1 MNLLKVEMH
10 DRDILQQIQTLNGEL
25 QPMPRTP
32 QILSTGSYVPE
43 RVVTNAEV
51 DALMDESTNEWLL
64 ANVGIKER
72 HWMSPDQTTSD
83 LIAEA
88 SKKALERAGV
98 SAADLDMVIVS
109 TDTPDYLSPSTSV
122 VVIDK
127 LGADKAGGYDVNSA
141 CAGWVMALD
150 QGARFLITEPS
161 YNYVLVAGGYG
172 MSRFLDFSDKKTA
185 NLFADGAGAVI
196 LGVGEEQGF
205 IGSNFLAVGSFHD
218 TLGIYTGGA
227 YRPCTPENLSVFGA
241 PKVEFVRKF
250 PKTFNTEY
258 WPKLMQGA
266 LDKAGLTYDDVD
278 QFYFTQL
285 NLRTIEYMM
294 DLLKQPIEKTHW
306 VMDKWGYT
314 GSPCVVMA
322 LDDAI
327 DQGKGPKPGNVIL
340 FCASGG
346 GITMASSVWKW
357 TAS

>member
-1 MNLLKVEMH
+1 MRH
-10 DRDILQQIQTLNGEL
+10 
-25 QPMPRTP
+25 P

-43 RVVTNAEV
+43 RVVNNAEV
-51 DALMDESTNEWLL
+51 DALMSESTDEWLL
-64 ANVGIKER
+64 ANVGIRER
-72 HWMSPDQTTSD
+72 RWMSPEQATSD
-83 LIAEA
+83 LVVEA
-88 SKKALERAGV
+88 TKKALAHAGL
-98 SAADLDMVIVS
+98 SAGDLDLIIIS

-122 VVIDK
+122 VVQSK
-127 LGADKAGGYDVNSA
+127 LGADKAGCYDVNSA
-141 CAGWVMALD
+141 CAGWVTALD
-150 QGARFLITEPS
+150 QGARYLMTEPTMK
-161 YNYVLVAGGYG
+161 YILVAGGYG
-172 MSRFLDFSDKKTA
+172 MSRFLDFKDKKTA

-205 IGSNFLAVGSFHD
+205 LGSNLLAVGSFHD
-218 TLGIYTGGA
+218 ALGIYTGGT
-227 YRPCTPENLSVFGA
+227 YRPCTPENLSQFGA
-241 PKVEFVRKF
+241 PKVEFVKKF

-258 WPKLMQGA
+258 WPRLMQGA
-266 LDKAGLTYDDVD
+266 LDKAGLTFDDVHHY
-278 QFYFTQL
+278 YFTQL

-322 LDDAI
+322 LDDSI
-327 DQGKGPKPGNVIL
+327 DQGKGPKPGEVIL

>member
-1 MNLLKVEMH
+1 MTRNA
-10 DRDILQQIQTLNGEL
+10 
-25 QPMPRTP
+25 

-51 DALMDESTNEWLL
+51 DALMGESTNDWLI
-64 ANVGIKER
+64 ANVGIRER
-72 HWMSPDQTTSD
+72 RWMAPDQVTSD
-83 LIAEA
+83 LIVEA
-88 SKKALERAGV
+88 SKKALERAEI
-98 SAADLDMVIVS
+98 SAFDLDLIIVS

-122 VVIDK
+122 VVQSK
-127 LGADKAGGYDVNSA
+127 LGADKAGSYDVNSA
-141 CAGWVMALD
+141 CAGWVTALD
-150 QGARFLITEPS
+150 QGARYLMTEPQMK
-161 YNYVLVAGGYG
+161 YILVAGGYG
-172 MSRFLDFSDKKTA
+172 MSRFLDFKDKKTA
-185 NLFADGAGAVI
+185 NLFADGAGAVV

-205 IGSNFLAVGSFHD
+205 LASNLLAVGSFHD
-218 TLGIYTGGA
+218 ALGIYTGGT
-227 YRPCTPENLSVFGA
+227 YRPCTPENMAQFGP
-241 PKVEFVRKF
+241 PKVEFVKKF

-266 LDKAGLTYDDVD
+266 LDKAGLTFDDVD
-278 QFYFTQL
+278 HYFFTQL
-285 NLRTIEYMM
+285 NLRTIEFMM

-327 DQGKGPKPGNVIL
+327 SQGKGPKPGEVIL

-357 TAS
+357 TAK